1 MLSVYTAPAL
11 CVMRL
16 TCLISS
22 FSSSAGTVSSQ
33 TFMRMLMATG
43 VEPPIAGLASPV
55 SYNCNEHLRKR
66 SYLSVHMSRT
76 PQSLASLSESKAL
89 HREPNIGPMKR
100 MTGKDASSKLFVV
113 EYVTRS
119 FGWSAVSGS
128 HRARWKYLEQ
138 SVRIAWSSGE
148 ESTLEMLDVVEAD
161 ILRSYEV
168 RFVERARV

>member
-1 MLSVYTAPAL
+1 
-11 CVMRL
+11 
-16 TCLISS
+16 
-22 FSSSAGTVSSQ
+22 
-33 TFMRMLMATG
+33 MRMLMATG

-55 SYNCNEHLRKR
+55 SSNWNEHIRKR

-76 PQSLASLSESKAL
+76 PQSLASLLESRAL

-138 SVRIAWSSGE
+138 SVRIAWSLGE
-148 ESTLEMLDVVEAD
+148 ESALEMVDVLEAD
-161 ILRSYEV
+161 MLKSYEV
-168 RFVERARV
+168 RPVERARAYRRFQNHWRER

>member
-1 MLSVYTAPAL
+1 
-11 CVMRL
+11 MRL

-22 FSSSAGTVSSQ
+22 FCSSAGTVSRQ

-55 SYNCNEHLRKR
+55 SYHCNEHLWKR
-66 SYLSVHMSRT
+66 SYRSVHMSRT
-76 PQSLASLSESKAL
+76 PQSLASLSESRAL
-89 HREPNIGPMKR
+89 HREPNIGPMKK

-128 HRARWKYLEQ
+128 HRARWKYLEH
-138 SVRIAWSSGE
+138 SVRIARSLGE
-148 ESTLEMLDVVEAD
+148 ESTLEMVDVVEAD
-161 ILRSYEV
+161 ILESSEV
-168 RFVERARV
+168 RSVERA

>member
-1 MLSVYTAPAL
+1 
-11 CVMRL
+11 
-16 TCLISS
+16 
-22 FSSSAGTVSSQ
+22 
-33 TFMRMLMATG
+33 MRMLMATG

-76 PQSLASLSESKAL
+76 PQSLASLSESREL
-89 HREPNIGPMKR
+89 HREPNIGPIKR

-138 SVRIAWSSGE
+138 SVRIARSLGE
-148 ESTLEMLDVVEAD
+148 ESTLEMVDVVEAD
-161 ILRSYEV
+161 IFKSYDVRSG
-168 RFVERARV
+168 

>member
-1 MLSVYTAPAL
+1 
-11 CVMRL
+11 
-16 TCLISS
+16 
-22 FSSSAGTVSSQ
+22 
-33 TFMRMLMATG
+33 MRMLMATG

-55 SYNCNEHLRKR
+55 SYICNEHLRKR

-76 PQSLASLSESKAL
+76 PQSLASLSESKAF

-119 FGWSAVSGS
+119 FGWSAVSAS

-138 SVRIAWSSGE
+138 SVRIAWSLGK
-148 ESTLEMLDVVEAD
+148 ESTLEVLDVVEAD
-161 ILRSYEV
+161 ILKSYEV
-168 RFVERARV
+168 RSVERA